1 MFTIVPTDNKS
12 CVCDVDN
19 EKIRI
24 HWPDHTRWWDTY
36 FKVSFNHQTYHC
48 DALKCTISEKGQES
62 DMMLFQLTEQIV
74 SNKVS
79 DMHIDR
85 VHRYIDSD
93 ICVTLI
99 VKRAGL
105 PDLKVKIPCKCI
117 WNFRFE

>member
-74 SNKVS
+74 SNNVL
-79 DMHIDR
+79 DMHLD
-85 VHRYIDSD
+85 HLYKLTDGD
-93 ICVTLI
+93 ISIALI
-99 VKRAGL
+99 VKRDNDT
-105 PDLKVKIPCKCI
+105 DLNVKFFGKHIR
-117 WNFRFE
+117 NFRF